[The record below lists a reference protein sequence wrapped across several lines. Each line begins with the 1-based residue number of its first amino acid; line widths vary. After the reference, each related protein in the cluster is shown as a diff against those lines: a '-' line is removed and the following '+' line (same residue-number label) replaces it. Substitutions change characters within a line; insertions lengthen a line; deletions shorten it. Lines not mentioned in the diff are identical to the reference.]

1 MAEEHFVPGVDGAAS
16 DAMLKVGRFFTK
28 WDQTDDGRAVFREGG
43 RKGDIFYRDRW
54 SHDKV
59 VRSTH
64 GVNCTGSCS
73 WKVYV
78 KDGIITWESQ
88 QTDYP
93 SVGPDS
99 PEYEPRG
106 CPRGAAFSWYTY
118 SPTRVRFPYARGVLV
133 EMYREAK
140 ARLGDPV
147 LAFAEIAAD
156 PDKRRRYQ
164 QARGKGGLVRV
175 SWQEAI
181 EIAAAAHVNTI
192 KTYGPDRCAGFSPI
206 PAMSMVSHAVGT
218 RFIQLIGGVMTSFY
232 DWYADLP
239 VASPQVFGDQTDVPE
254 SGDWWDARYLMMWGS
269 NVPVTR
275 TPDAHWM
282 AEVRYRGTKVVT
294 VSPDYADNTKFADEW
309 LPAQAGTD
317 AALAMAMGHVTLKE
331 FFVDRQVPFF
341 TDYVKQYTDLPFLVR
356 LEKRDDGALTPS
368 KFLTARD
375 IPAESGAEDAAFRT
389 VLFDK
394 KAGRPAVPNG
404 SMGFRYSGSGEGRWN
419 LDLEGMEPALSLREV
434 SGESAEI
441 LLPCFEQA
449 DGTGSVLRRG
459 VPVIEVEGQL
469 ATTVFDLM
477 LAQYGVGREG
487 LPGEWAAGY
496 DDASTPYTPAWQ
508 EEITSVPAQA
518 CIRVAREFARNAEQS
533 RGRSMIIM
541 GAGICQ
547 WFHGDTT
554 YRAILALVMLTGCMG
569 RNGGGWAHYVGQEKT
584 RPITG
589 WVSLANALDWSR
601 PPRTMI
607 GTGYWYMHTDQWRQD
622 GYSADALKSPLSTG
636 ALDGLHTADAIAQS
650 ARLGWMPFYPQFD
663 RNPLD
668 LADEAEA
675 AVAAGTAKDTP
686 SYIAGALK
694 SRTLNPAIE
703 DVDAPENWPR
713 TLVLWRSNLFGSSA
727 KGNEYFLRNLL
738 GTHNNVLGED
748 HAEGLKPTNVKW
760 HEQAPEGKLDLLV
773 SADFRMTSTT
783 LLSDVVFPAAT
794 WYEKHDLSSTDMH
807 PFVHAF
813 TPAIDPPWETKTD
826 FDTFHLLAREFSKMA
841 KTHLGIRRDLVSV
854 PLQHDTPGQLA
865 QPGGTVRDWRK
876 PDIPAVPGQNMPVF
890 SVVERDYT
898 TIADKLAA
906 VGPLADKLGF
916 TVKNVTYK
924 LAGPLQRLSHSNGV
938 MLGGAA
944 DGRPAMDTDAK
955 MAEAILAF
963 SGTTNGA
970 LSVQGFKDLEIRTG
984 RKLADLSEGS
994 EEKFITFAQTQAAPV
1009 PVITSPE
1016 WSGSETG
1023 GRRYAPFTINIER
1036 LKPFHTLTGRMH
1048 FFLDHDWIT
1057 DIGEALPIYRPPLD
1071 MHRLFGEP
1079 KLGRNGQLEVVVR
1092 YLTPH
1097 SKWSIHSEY
1106 QDNLLMLSLSRGGPT
1121 VWMSPADA
1129 DSIQVRDNDWVE
1141 CLNING
1147 VLVARAIVSHRMP
1160 AGVVYVH
1167 HAQERTIDVPKSEA
1181 TGRRG
1186 GIHNS
1191 VTRLLVK
1198 PSHLIGGYAQL
1209 AYAFNYL
1216 GPTGNQ
1222 RDMVATV
1229 RRRSQEVQY

>member
-1 MAEEHFVPGVDGAAS
+1 MTAGDAAGLDGPAS
-16 DAMLKVGRFFTK
+16 DAMLKLGRFFTK

-147 LAFAEIAAD
+147 LAFADVVGD
-156 PDKRRRYQ
+156 PERRRRYQ

-317 AALAMAMGHVTLKE
+317 AALAMAMGHVMLKE
-331 FFVDRQVPFF
+331 FFVDREVPFF
-341 TDYVKQYTDLPFLVR
+341 ADYVRRYTDLPFLVR
-356 LEKRDDGALTPS
+356 LERRDDGSLTPA
-368 KFLTARD
+368 KFLTAKD
-375 IPAESGAEDAAFRT
+375 LPAESLAEDAAFRT

-394 KAGRPAVPNG
+394 KTGLPAVPNG
-404 SMGFRYSGSGEGRWN
+404 SMGFRYSESGEGKWN
-419 LDLEGMEPALSLREV
+419 LDLGAIEPALSLREV
-434 SGESAEI
+434 SMESAEI
-441 LLPCFEQA
+441 LLPCFEDA
-449 DGTGSVLRRG
+449 GGDGSVLRRG
-459 VPVIEVEGQL
+459 VPVLAVEGQL
-469 ATTVFDLM
+469 VTTVFDLM
-477 LAQYGVGREG
+477 LAQYGVGRDG
-487 LPGEWAAGY
+487 LPGDWAAGY
-496 DDASTPYTPAWQ
+496 QDAATPYTPAWQ

-533 RGRSMIIM
+533 KGRSMIIM

-554 YRAILALVMLTGCMG
+554 YRAVLALVMLTGCMG

-584 RPITG
+584 RPVTG
-589 WVSLANALDWSR
+589 WLSLANALDWSR

-636 ALDGLHTADAIAQS
+636 SLDGMHTADALAQS

-675 AVAAGTAKDTP
+675 AVAAGTATDAAG
-686 SYIAGALK
+686 YIADALK

-738 GTHNNVLGED
+738 GTHNNVLGQD
-748 HAEGLKPTNVKW
+748 HAEGLKPKDVKW

-826 FDTFHLLAREFSKMA
+826 FDTFHLLAQEFSRQA
-841 KTHLGIRRDLVSV
+841 KTHLGVRRDLVSV

-865 QPGGTVRDWRK
+865 QPGGIVRDWR
-876 PDIPAVPGQNMPVF
+876 DMSIPAVPGQNMPIF

-898 TIADKLAA
+898 AIADKLAA

-924 LAGPLQRLSHSNGV
+924 LAGPLDRLSRSNGV

-944 DGRPAMDTDAK
+944 DGRPAIDTDAK

-970 LSVQGFKDLEIRTG
+970 LAVQGFKDLEIRTG
-984 RKLADLSEGS
+984 RKLADLAEGS
-994 EEKFITFAQTQAAPV
+994 EEKYITFAQTQAGPV

-1023 GRRYAPFTINIER
+1023 GRRYAPFTINVER

-1048 FFLDHDWIT
+1048 FFLDHDWIR

-1079 KLGRNGQLEVVVR
+1079 RLGQDGSMEVVVR

-1129 DSIQVRDNDWVE
+1129 AAIEVKDNDWVE